1 MEVPG
6 ALRRAGGPQG
16 TGRGHRGLQHWR
28 GREEP
33 GLPRRGREIREHR
46 REQPG
51 RLRPRPAPPHP
62 AADSGHAPSRTCA
75 RPRPSF
81 RSRHQM
87 AARRPSDGGRPPTR
101 GAAAGGAPRGRAG
114 RAGPGPAPRP
124 NSAAPGPCGAPGVG
138 GASGRGPAGSP
149 RPPLAAALA
158 QPRSYLRGAGGGAGS
173 RRRPRP
179 LTRHGAGSAARPGGG
194 CGGLGGASSSRW
206 QPGAP
211 PRPLS
216 RELPAAAREPNGRA
230 APADHVTATGR
241 EGYVRYCG
249 SR

>member
-1 MEVPG
+1 MTPLHHYHRAQLRDGSAGSAPPCRRPPGNGPRAPG
-6 ALRRAGGPQG
+6 ATTLTWEGGTGTPPPRPGDKGAPQG
-16 TGRGHRGLQHWR
+16 AAGAA
-28 GREEP
+28 P
-33 GLPRRGREIREHR
+33 SP
-46 REQPG
+46 
-51 RLRPRPAPPHP
+51 PRPTPPHP
-62 AADSGHAPSRTCA
+62 AADSGPAPSRTCA

-194 CGGLGGASSSRW
+194 CGGLGGASSSR
-206 QPGAP
+206 
-211 PRPLS
+211 
-216 RELPAAAREPNGRA
+216 
-230 APADHVTATGR
+230 
-241 EGYVRYCG
+241 
-249 SR
+249 